1 MRRNRA
7 RSRPP
12 PLPGRR
18 RGLDLGHGPAPPAR
32 RRLIFVRVQVR
43 RRTGGRAMI
52 ENILVA
58 VDGSAHAHA
67 AVDMAGEI
75 AAKFRARVTL
85 LHVMT
90 ELGSARVPDE
100 LRWYAEAEKIRLSE
114 ADILRSVANE
124 IVQRAE
130 RRARARG
137 AGGGGS
143 ARGAGGPGRGG

>member
-1 MRRNRA
+1 
-7 RSRPP
+7 
-12 PLPGRR
+12 
-18 RGLDLGHGPAPPAR
+18 
-32 RRLIFVRVQVR
+32 
-43 RRTGGRAMI
+43 MI

-75 AAKFRARVTL
+75 AAKFGARVTL

-130 RRARARG
+130 RRARERG
-137 AGGGGS
+137 AERIETAIELGDPAGTIVGHAKAHKTDLIVMGRRGLGDIRGLLLGS
-143 ARGAGGPGRGG
+143 VSHKVGHLAGCACLTVM